1 MPQGKNIAA
10 KLILA
15 NKELAYQNS
24 EKEKRA
30 AELLIANEELAFQNQ
45 EKEKRAGELLIANQ
59 ELAVAELE
67 PRQPHTNMT
76 LVEAMDYVSDYYESL
91 IDPVSEKH
99 VLGLIATPDDPDTD
113 FCIFELSCT
122 LAHDRTDS
130 PHNVDEDGG
139 ISDYYHIHLQGGV
152 FFKPASVSVFH
163 GGSDAETLLASMPPQ
178 LADVRFTVYTLAD
191 GHQTHTTEQALFK
204 IFPSLPDPDK
214 LKGKIALYNFKHAAT
229 ALIDKSNLG

>member
-1 MPQGKNIAA
+1 MAKNSRKKVTATVVKPVKVARVAA
-10 KLILA
+10 DVDNLCADKA
-15 NKELAYQNS
+15 
-24 EKEKRA
+24 
-30 AELLIANEELAFQNQ
+30 
-45 EKEKRAGELLIANQ
+45 IANQ

-163 GGSDAETLLASMPPQ
+163 GGADAETLLASMPPQ

-191 GHQTHTTEQALFK
+191 GRQTHTTEQALFK

>member
-1 MPQGKNIAA
+1 MAKNSRKKVTATVVKPVKVARVAA
-10 KLILA
+10 DVDNLCADKA
-15 NKELAYQNS
+15 
-24 EKEKRA
+24 
-30 AELLIANEELAFQNQ
+30 
-45 EKEKRAGELLIANQ
+45 IANQ

-163 GGSDAETLLASMPPQ
+163 GGADAETLLASMPPQ
-178 LADVRFTVYTLAD
+178 LADVRFTVYTLSD
-191 GHQTHTTEQALFK
+191 GHETHTTEQALFK

>member
-1 MPQGKNIAA
+1 MAKNSRKKVTATVVKPVKVARVAA
-10 KLILA
+10 DVDNLCADKA
-15 NKELAYQNS
+15 
-24 EKEKRA
+24 
-30 AELLIANEELAFQNQ
+30 
-45 EKEKRAGELLIANQ
+45 IANQ

-67 PRQPHTNMT
+67 PRLPHTNMT

-163 GGSDAETLLASMPPQ
+163 GGADAETLLASMPPQ

>member
-1 MPQGKNIAA
+1 MAKNSRKKVTAIVVKPVKVARVAA
-10 KLILA
+10 DVDNLCADKA
-15 NKELAYQNS
+15 
-24 EKEKRA
+24 
-30 AELLIANEELAFQNQ
+30 
-45 EKEKRAGELLIANQ
+45 IANQ

-163 GGSDAETLLASMPPQ
+163 GGADAETLLASMPPQ

>member
-1 MPQGKNIAA
+1 MAKNSRKKVTATVVKPVKVARVAA
-10 KLILA
+10 DVDNLCADKA
-15 NKELAYQNS
+15 
-24 EKEKRA
+24 
-30 AELLIANEELAFQNQ
+30 
-45 EKEKRAGELLIANQ
+45 IANQ

>member
-1 MPQGKNIAA
+1 MAKNSRKKVTATVVKPVKVARVAA
-10 KLILA
+10 DVDNLCADKA
-15 NKELAYQNS
+15 
-24 EKEKRA
+24 
-30 AELLIANEELAFQNQ
+30 
-45 EKEKRAGELLIANQ
+45 IANQ

-163 GGSDAETLLASMPPQ
+163 GGADAETLLASMPPQ

>member
-1 MPQGKNIAA
+1 MAKNSRKKVTATVVKPVKVARVAA
-10 KLILA
+10 DVDNLCADKA
-15 NKELAYQNS
+15 
-24 EKEKRA
+24 
-30 AELLIANEELAFQNQ
+30 
-45 EKEKRAGELLIANQ
+45 IANQ

-163 GGSDAETLLASMPPQ
+163 GGADAETLLASMPPQ
-178 LADVRFTVYTLAD
+178 LADVRFTVYTLSD